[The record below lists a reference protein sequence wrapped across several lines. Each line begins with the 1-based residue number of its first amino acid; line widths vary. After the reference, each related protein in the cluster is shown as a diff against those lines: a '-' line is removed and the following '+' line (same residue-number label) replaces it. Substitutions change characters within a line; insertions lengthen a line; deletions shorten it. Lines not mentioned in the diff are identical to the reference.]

1 MTRRHNA
8 HKSALLL
15 DDTPP
20 RKPPRYKVNTSS
32 TTSGM
37 TFILDRQNPGHVTP
51 VVYYTPRA
59 HLKMQHLVRK
69 CHKEVGWMC
78 MVKEVAQRVYVIY
91 EILIPEQT
99 VTSVETDISAAGMAG
114 LTDEMLDALEDGAG
128 MYAWFHSHV
137 NMGVSPS
144 TQDEEQV
151 AEFLEGQKVFIRGI
165 VNKHG
170 AQKVD
175 VYYPEL
181 GIAFNCVETDVL
193 WDVLDKDEITL
204 MDKQIKDRVKE
215 QVIVNHNAGNR
226 TYGVGNPTGFQQLG
240 RASGPQSTMN
250 NFDDG
255 DDPDDWSLR
264 PSWEFMRD

>member
-1 MTRRHNA
+1 
-8 HKSALLL
+8 
-15 DDTPP
+15 
-20 RKPPRYKVNTSS
+20 
-32 TTSGM
+32 M
-37 TFILDRQNPGHVTP
+37 TFIIDRQSAAHVTP

-69 CHKEVGWMC
+69 CSKEVGWMC
-78 MVKEVAQRVYVIY
+78 MVKEVATRVYVIY

-99 VTSVETDISAAGMAG
+99 VTAVETDITATGMAG
-114 LTDEMLDALEDGAG
+114 LTDEMLDVLEENAG

-144 TQDEEQV
+144 NQDEEQV

-170 AQKVD
+170 ASKVD

-193 WDVLDKDEITL
+193 WDVLDKDDMAL
-204 MDKQIKDRVKE
+204 MDKQIKERVKE
-215 QVIVNHNAGNR
+215 PVIVNHNVNNR
-226 TYGVGNPTGFQQLG
+226 VYGANNPNGFQQLG
-240 RASGPQSTMN
+240 RASGPRTTLSN
-250 NFDDG
+250 LDDDN
-255 DDPDDWSLR
+255 DDPNDWSLR
-264 PSWEFMRD
+264 QGWEFLRD